1 MTRPRTWFVWLTVLA
16 VAVLAAGVF
25 AAPKP
30 QASPLPEGSK
40 LEAAAFRVLDGKI
53 AVKAWVTGRDANGW
67 EVRRELSARDGIEWT
82 IVKGD
87 GKLFEDPGTGMILFK
102 PVGRQALV
110 VQPRLGGLAG
120 KAVTVGLDPA
130 MVASVDRRP
139 ADPRSKALDSMVVV
153 DDNFAAAGG
162 GACGHRNGPAM
173 FDEPVDVRSV
183 VSASIIP
190 LSPTE
195 RVVRYAF
202 GDYYSF
208 HPKVGPM
215 QINYNPNKVSEVR
228 LKSLSP
234 TGDPFFP
241 ATADGDL
248 YFIITT
254 LRNGMKIAN
263 PDPMSVHAT
272 VMSWPPFETPIVNDK
287 GVRFFDMMKRDAEVH
302 RIAYQEL
309 YLYPTRE
316 LDVDL
321 VSSKIEKGVL
331 TAVFDI
337 KNISPTGGD
346 IRWFLIGDLNQP
358 LTPSKGLV
366 RLAPGRTH
374 RVTFQSRLAPT
385 LLPQHL
391 TLGAV
396 SQSGARMLG
405 YKQLHFRRQRDEDQ
419 VTGLVDQTFK
429 LRRGGDQGVAPAA
442 GR

>member
-1 MTRPRTWFVWLTVLA
+1 V
-16 VAVLAAGVF
+16 
-25 AAPKP
+25 
-30 QASPLPEGSK
+30 SSK
-40 LEAAAFRVLDGKI
+40 DEK
-53 AVKAWVTGRDANGW
+53 GW
-67 EVRRELSARDGIEWT
+67 EVRRDLSAKDGIEWT
-82 IVKGD
+82 ILKGD

-110 VQPRLGGLAG
+110 VQPKLGNLVG
-120 KAVTVGLDPA
+120 KPVIVGLDPET
-130 MVASVDRRP
+130 VASFDR
-139 ADPRSKALDSMVVV
+139 DSDDRAKNGGSLTIT

-162 GACGHRNGPAM
+162 GACGHRNGPRM
-173 FDEPVDVRSV
+173 FEEPVDVRSV

-190 LSPTE
+190 LSATE

-202 GDYYSF
+202 GDYYSY

-215 QINYNPNKVSEVR
+215 QINYNPNKISEVR

-234 TGDPFFP
+234 TGEPFFP
-241 ATADGDL
+241 ATAEGDL
-248 YFIITT
+248 YFIIKT

-263 PDPMSVHAT
+263 PEPMTVHAT

-287 GVRFFDMMKRDAEVH
+287 GVRFFDMMKPGLEVH

-316 LDVDL
+316 INVDL
-321 VSSKIEKGVL
+321 VGSKIEKGIL
-331 TAVFDI
+331 TATFDI
-337 KNISPTGGD
+337 KNISPTAGD
-346 IRWFLIGDLNQP
+346 IRWFLIGDLNKP
-358 LTPSKGLV
+358 ITPSKGLV

-374 RVTFQSRLAPT
+374 RVTFQSRLAAT
-385 LLPQHL
+385 TLPQFL

-405 YKQLHFRRQRDEDQ
+405 YKELHFRRQRGEDQ
-419 VTGLVDQTFK
+419 ISGLVDHTNK
-429 LRRGGDQGVAPAA
+429 LLRTGNQGIAPAA